1 MIHTKQPAN
10 QFYVFL
16 TAYRSYECTEVNEIH
31 TRGMA
36 AEIRKYPGMYG
47 VIEDGDVQ
55 GCFKEAGTEV
65 ATNER
70 TLKVRARNQYEME
83 NLTYLACKVYHQDAV
98 LVVTSQTHTAALGT
112 IEMQGEYPMQYPQMK
127 LDVIGTFTKQDTG
140 SEHYSIIDGERWE
153 VA

>member
-16 TAYRSYECTEVNEIH
+16 TAYRSHECTEVNEIH
-31 TRGMA
+31 TRRMA
-36 AEIRKYPGMYG
+36 SEIRKYPGMYG
-47 VIEDGDVQ
+47 VIENDNVQ
-55 GCFKEAGTEV
+55 GCFKEAGAES

-70 TLKVRARNQYEME
+70 TLKVRARNLNELE
-83 NLTYLACKVYHQDAV
+83 HLVYLACKICNQDAV

-112 IEMQGEYPMQYPQMK
+112 IEMIGEYPQAYPQMK